1 MSDTPD
7 EPLDP
12 PAEGSDA
19 SIENQVFAEEASL
32 DAAEEVAETKRR
44 IWFMRMIRRERRR
57 EKVAKDRSTIINS
70 FVTIGTTV
78 IVAGTAM
85 YATLKTSSDGRL
97 EDRRGARVDALIE
110 HWSSTIAD
118 ASTAIELLGQRSNDL
133 WAYGIAIAEQGVVL
147 DEALTNEADREKK
160 YLEVRSNLAATTARA
175 GLVSSVPT
183 LECLDKFIGLLDTWQ
198 NALNWTRSTL
208 QVDDG
213 IEMGI
218 KAVNMQLEKRTSLN
232 DGLTIVRTLARVEL
246 AKAGEANE
254 KCNIPDVDA
263 VWAEIVPSEEMTEE
277 EAAEEGTAEE
287 GTAEDGATEEGA
299 VTEDTLAE
307 G

>member
-1 MSDTPD
+1 VSDTPD

-19 SIENQVFAEEASL
+19 AIENQVFSEEAAL

-133 WAYGIAIAEQGVVL
+133 WAYGTAIAEQGVVL
-147 DEALTNEADREKK
+147 DEALGNEAEREKK

-277 EAAEEGTAEE
+277 EAAEEGTSEE

>member
-1 MSDTPD
+1 MTVSDTPD

-19 SIENQVFAEEASL
+19 AIENQVFAAEASL

-70 FVTIGTTV
+70 FVTIGTTI

-85 YATLKTSSDGRL
+85 YATLKTSADGRL

-133 WAYGIAIAEQGVVL
+133 WAYGTAIAEQGVVL
-147 DEALTNEADREKK
+147 DEALGNEADREKK

-198 NALNWTRSTL
+198 NALNWTRSPL

-218 KAVNMQLEKRTSLN
+218 KAVNMQLEKRSSLN
-232 DGLTIVRTLARVEL
+232 DGLTIVRTLARIEL

-263 VWAEIVPSEEMTEE
+263 VWAEIVPSEEEATEE
-277 EAAEEGTAEE
+277 EAPAEEGAAEE
-287 GTAEDGATEEGA
+287 ETVLEEEAA
-299 VTEDTLAE
+299 VE

>member
-1 MSDTPD
+1 MTVSDTPD

-19 SIENQVFAEEASL
+19 AIENQVFAAEASL

-70 FVTIGTTV
+70 FVTIGTTI

-85 YATLKTSSDGRL
+85 YATLKTSADGRL

-133 WAYGIAIAEQGVVL
+133 WAYGTAIAEQGVVL
-147 DEALTNEADREKK
+147 DEALSNEADREKK

-218 KAVNMQLEKRTSLN
+218 KAVNMQLEKRSSLN
-232 DGLTIVRTLARVEL
+232 DGLTIVRTLARIEL

-263 VWAEIVPSEEMTEE
+263 VWAEIVPSEEESTGE
-277 EAAEEGTAEE
+277 EAP
-287 GTAEDGATEEGA
+287 AEDEQT
-299 VTEDTLAE
+299 TEDTLAE

>member
-12 PAEGSDA
+12 PASGADA
-19 SIENQVFAEEASL
+19 AVETEVFAEEAAL
-32 DAAEEVAETKRR
+32 DAAETKRR
-44 IWFMRMIRRERRR
+44 VWFMRMIRRERRR
-57 EKVAKDRSTIINS
+57 EKVAKDRSTLIS
-70 FVTIGTTV
+70 SLVTILTTA

-97 EDRRGARVDALIE
+97 EERRGARVDALVE

-118 ASTAIELLGQRSNDL
+118 ASTAVELLGQRSNDL
-133 WAYGIAIAEQGVVL
+133 WAYGTAIAEQGVVL
-147 DEALTNEADREKK
+147 DEALGNEADREKK

-183 LECLDKFIGLLDTWQ
+183 LQCLDKFIGLLDTWQ

-208 QVDDG
+208 QVEESLGD
-213 IEMGI
+213 GI
-218 KAVNMQLEKRTSLN
+218 KAVNLQLEKRSSLN
-232 DGLTIVRTLARVEL
+232 DGLTIVRTLARAEL

-254 KCNIPDVDA
+254 KCNIPEVDA
-263 VWAEIVPSEEMTEE
+263 IWAEIVPV
-277 EAAEEGTAEE
+277 
-287 GTAEDGATEEGA
+287 AEDTATEEGA
-299 VTEDTLAE
+299 TGDTVPE

>member
-19 SIENQVFAEEASL
+19 AIENQVFSEEAAL

-57 EKVAKDRSTIINS
+57 EKVAKDRSTLINS

-85 YATLKTSSDGRL
+85 YATLKTSADGRL

-133 WAYGIAIAEQGVVL
+133 WAYGTAIAEQGVVL
-147 DEALTNEADREKK
+147 DEALGNEAEREKK

-218 KAVNMQLEKRTSLN
+218 KAVNLQLEKRTSLN

-263 VWAEIVPSEEMTEE
+263 IWAEIVPSEEEATDEGA
-277 EAAEEGTAEE
+277 AAEEETVLEE
-287 GTAEDGATEEGA
+287 DAATEG
-299 VTEDTLAE
+299 
-307 G
+307 

>member
-1 MSDTPD
+1 VSDTPD

-133 WAYGIAIAEQGVVL
+133 WAYGTAIAEQGVVL
-147 DEALTNEADREKK
+147 DEALGNEAEREKK

-218 KAVNMQLEKRTSLN
+218 QAVNMQLEKRTSLN

>member
-1 MSDTPD
+1 
-7 EPLDP
+7 LDP
-12 PAEGSDA
+12 PASGADA
-19 SIENQVFAEEASL
+19 AVETEVFAEEAAL
-32 DAAEEVAETKRR
+32 DAAETKRR
-44 IWFMRMIRRERRR
+44 VWFMRMIRRERRR
-57 EKVAKDRSTIINS
+57 EKVAKDRSTLINS

-97 EDRRGARVDALIE
+97 EERRGARVDALVE

-133 WAYGIAIAEQGVVL
+133 WAYGTAIAEQGVVL
-147 DEALTNEADREKK
+147 DEAFGNEADREKK

-183 LECLDKFIGLLDTWQ
+183 LQCLDKFIGLLDTWQ

-208 QVDDG
+208 QVEESLGD
-213 IEMGI
+213 GI
-218 KAVNMQLEKRTSLN
+218 KAVNLQLEKRSSLN
-232 DGLTIVRTLARVEL
+232 DGLTIVRTLARAEL

-254 KCNIPDVDA
+254 KCNIPEVDA
-263 VWAEIVPSEEMTEE
+263 IWAEIVPV
-277 EAAEEGTAEE
+277 AEEGTTEE
-287 GTAEDGATEEGA
+287 GTTEEEA
-299 VTEDTLAE
+299 VTEDTLVE

>member
-12 PAEGSDA
+12 PASGADA
-19 SIENQVFAEEASL
+19 AVETEVFAEEAAL
-32 DAAEEVAETKRR
+32 DAAETKRR
-44 IWFMRMIRRERRR
+44 VWFMRMIRRERRR
-57 EKVAKDRSTIINS
+57 EKVAKDRSTLINS

-97 EDRRGARVDALIE
+97 EERRGARVDALVE

-133 WAYGIAIAEQGVVL
+133 WAYGTAIAEQGVVL
-147 DEALTNEADREKK
+147 DEALGNEADREKK

-183 LECLDKFIGLLDTWQ
+183 LQCLDKFIGLLDTWQ

-208 QVDDG
+208 QVEESLGD
-213 IEMGI
+213 GI
-218 KAVNMQLEKRTSLN
+218 KAVNLQLEKRSSLN
-232 DGLTIVRTLARVEL
+232 DGLTIVRTLARAEL

-254 KCNIPDVDA
+254 KCNIPEVDA
-263 VWAEIVPSEEMTEE
+263 IWAEIVPV
-277 EAAEEGTAEE
+277 AEEGTTEE
-287 GTAEDGATEEGA
+287 GTTEEEA
-299 VTEDTLAE
+299 VTEDTLVE

>member
-1 MSDTPD
+1 
-7 EPLDP
+7 
-12 PAEGSDA
+12 
-19 SIENQVFAEEASL
+19 VFAEEAAL
-32 DAAEEVAETKRR
+32 DAAESVAETKRR

-57 EKVAKDRSTIINS
+57 EKVAKDRSTLINS

-85 YATLKTSSDGRL
+85 YATLKTSADGRL

-133 WAYGIAIAEQGVVL
+133 WAYGTAIAEQGVVL
-147 DEALTNEADREKK
+147 DEALGNEADREKK

-218 KAVNMQLEKRTSLN
+218 KAVNMQLEKRSSLN
-232 DGLTIVRTLARVEL
+232 DGLTIVRTLARIEL

-263 VWAEIVPSEEMTEE
+263 VWAEIVPSEEESTGE
-277 EAAEEGTAEE
+277 EAP
-287 GTAEDGATEEGA
+287 AEDEQM
-299 VTEDTLAE
+299 TEDTLAE

>member
-1 MSDTPD
+1 MSDTSEP
-7 EPLDP
+7 PLDP
-12 PAEGSDA
+12 PTDGSDA
-19 SIENQVFAEEASL
+19 AVENQVFAEEAAL
-32 DAAEEVAETKRR
+32 DAAETKRR
-44 IWFMRMIRRERRR
+44 VWFMRMIRRERRR

-70 FVTIGTTV
+70 MVTIGTTV

-85 YATLKTSSDGRL
+85 YATLKTSADGRL

-133 WAYGIAIAEQGVVL
+133 WAYGTAIAEQGVVL
-147 DEALTNEADREKK
+147 DEALTNEAEREKK

-213 IEMGI
+213 IEDGV
-218 KAVNMQLEKRTSLN
+218 KAVNLQLEKRSSLN

-263 VWAEIVPSEEMTEE
+263 IWAEIVPTPEEETTEEQAAEE
-277 EAAEEGTAEE
+277 EATEEQAAEEEAL
-287 GTAEDGATEEGA
+287 
-299 VTEDTLAE
+299 TEDTVAE

>member
-1 MSDTPD
+1 M
-7 EPLDP
+7 
-12 PAEGSDA
+12 
-19 SIENQVFAEEASL
+19 FAEEAAL
-32 DAAEEVAETKRR
+32 DAAETKRR
-44 IWFMRMIRRERRR
+44 VWFMRMIRRERRR
-57 EKVAKDRSTIINS
+57 EKVAKDRSTLIS
-70 FVTIGTTV
+70 SLVTILTTA

-97 EDRRGARVDALIE
+97 EERRGARVDALVE

-118 ASTAIELLGQRSNDL
+118 ASTAVELLGQRSNDL
-133 WAYGIAIAEQGVVL
+133 WAYGTAIAEQGVVL
-147 DEALTNEADREKK
+147 DEALGNEADREKK

-218 KAVNMQLEKRTSLN
+218 KAVNMQLEKRSSLN

-263 VWAEIVPSEEMTEE
+263 VWAEIVPSEEEATEE
-277 EAAEEGTAEE
+277 EAPAEEGAAEE
-287 GTAEDGATEEGA
+287 ETAPEEEA
-299 VTEDTLAE
+299 AAE

>member
-1 MSDTPD
+1 VET
-7 EPLDP
+7 E
-12 PAEGSDA
+12 
-19 SIENQVFAEEASL
+19 VFAEEAAL
-32 DAAEEVAETKRR
+32 DAAETKRR
-44 IWFMRMIRRERRR
+44 VWFMRMIRRERRR
-57 EKVAKDRSTIINS
+57 EKVAKDRSTLINS

-97 EDRRGARVDALIE
+97 EERRGARVDALVE

-133 WAYGIAIAEQGVVL
+133 WAYGTAIAEQGVVL
-147 DEALTNEADREKK
+147 DEAFGNEADREKK

-183 LECLDKFIGLLDTWQ
+183 LQCLDKFIGLLDTWQ

-208 QVDDG
+208 QVEESLGD
-213 IEMGI
+213 GI
-218 KAVNMQLEKRTSLN
+218 KAVNLQLEKRSSLN
-232 DGLTIVRTLARVEL
+232 DGLTIVRTLARAEL

-254 KCNIPDVDA
+254 KCNIPEVDA
-263 VWAEIVPSEEMTEE
+263 IWAEIVPV
-277 EAAEEGTAEE
+277 AEEGTTEE
-287 GTAEDGATEEGA
+287 GTTEEEA
-299 VTEDTLAE
+299 VTEDTLVE

>member
-1 MSDTPD
+1 VSDTPD

-19 SIENQVFAEEASL
+19 AIENQVFSEEAAL

-133 WAYGIAIAEQGVVL
+133 WAYGTAIAEQGVVL
-147 DEALTNEADREKK
+147 DEALGNEAEREKK

-277 EAAEEGTAEE
+277 EAAEEGTSEE
-287 GTAEDGATEEGA
+287 GTTEDGATEEGA

>member
-1 MSDTPD
+1 M
-7 EPLDP
+7 
-12 PAEGSDA
+12 
-19 SIENQVFAEEASL
+19 FAAEASL

-70 FVTIGTTV
+70 FVTIGTTI

-85 YATLKTSSDGRL
+85 YATLKTSADGRL

-133 WAYGIAIAEQGVVL
+133 WAYGTAIAEQGVVL
-147 DEALTNEADREKK
+147 DEALGNEADREKK

-218 KAVNMQLEKRTSLN
+218 KAVNMQLEKRSSLN
-232 DGLTIVRTLARVEL
+232 DGLTIVRTLARIEL

-263 VWAEIVPSEEMTEE
+263 VWAEIVPSEEESTGE
-277 EAAEEGTAEE
+277 EAP
-287 GTAEDGATEEGA
+287 AEDGAAEDEQT
-299 VTEDTLAE
+299 TEDTLAE

>member
-12 PAEGSDA
+12 PASGADA
-19 SIENQVFAEEASL
+19 AVENEVFAEEAAL
-32 DAAEEVAETKRR
+32 DAAETKRR
-44 IWFMRMIRRERRR
+44 VWFMRMIRRERRR
-57 EKVAKDRSTIINS
+57 EKVAKDRSTLIS
-70 FVTIGTTV
+70 SLVTILTTA

-97 EDRRGARVDALIE
+97 EERRGARVDALVE

-118 ASTAIELLGQRSNDL
+118 ASTAVELLGQRSNDL
-133 WAYGIAIAEQGVVL
+133 WAYGTAIAEQGVVL
-147 DEALTNEADREKK
+147 DEALGNEADREKK

-183 LECLDKFIGLLDTWQ
+183 LQCLDKFIGLLDTWQ

-208 QVDDG
+208 QVEESLGD
-213 IEMGI
+213 GI
-218 KAVNMQLEKRTSLN
+218 KAVNLQLEKRSSLN
-232 DGLTIVRTLARVEL
+232 DGLTIVRTLARAEL

-254 KCNIPDVDA
+254 KCNIPEVDA
-263 VWAEIVPSEEMTEE
+263 IWAEIVPV
-277 EAAEEGTAEE
+277 
-287 GTAEDGATEEGA
+287 AEDTATEGGATGDTVPEG
-299 VTEDTLAE
+299 
-307 G
+307 

>member
-1 MSDTPD
+1 MTVSDTPD

-12 PAEGSDA
+12 PAAAGDGAVPEDETAAGAVEGA
-19 SIENQVFAEEASL
+19 V
-32 DAAEEVAETKRR
+32 VT
-44 IWFMRMIRRERRR
+44 RRR
-57 EKVAKDRSTIINS
+57 FRIIPRLRRRRGGEQ
-70 FVTIGTTV
+70 VTIASEKRQFWVANAVTLLTTA

-85 YATLKTSSDGRL
+85 YATLKTGVDGRI
-97 EDRRGARVDALIE
+97 EERRSKRVDALIE

-133 WAYGIAIAEQGVVL
+133 WAYGTAIAEQGVVL
-147 DEALTNEADREKK
+147 DEALSNEADREKR

-218 KAVNMQLEKRTSLN
+218 KAVNMQLEKRSSLN
-232 DGLTIVRTLARVEL
+232 DGLTIVRTLARIEL

-263 VWAEIVPSEEMTEE
+263 VWAEIVPSEDDSTGE
-277 EAAEEGTAEE
+277 EAP
-287 GTAEDGATEEGA
+287 AEDEQT
-299 VTEDTLAE
+299 TEDTLAE

>member
-1 MSDTPD
+1 MTVSDTPD

-19 SIENQVFAEEASL
+19 AIENQVFAAEASL

-70 FVTIGTTV
+70 FVTIGTTI

-85 YATLKTSSDGRL
+85 YATLKTSADGRL

-133 WAYGIAIAEQGVVL
+133 WAYGTAIAEQGVVL
-147 DEALTNEADREKK
+147 DEALGNEADREKK

-218 KAVNMQLEKRTSLN
+218 KAVNMQLEKRSSLN
-232 DGLTIVRTLARVEL
+232 DGLTIVRTLARIEL

-263 VWAEIVPSEEMTEE
+263 VWAEIVPSEEESTGE
-277 EAAEEGTAEE
+277 EAP
-287 GTAEDGATEEGA
+287 AEDGAAEDEQT
-299 VTEDTLAE
+299 TEDTLAE